1 MSGFSQDRN
10 VDGSH
15 RLRFRGRYLP
25 LVACPA
31 APPPSAS
38 PSGLRPPGLADRKR
52 KPQIH
57 SPCQPPLEATVEAD
71 ISILRKT
78 GHFYFALTRHLKP
91 VDMPGCL
98 CYSALFRGYSVVVVS

>member
-1 MSGFSQDRN
+1 
-10 VDGSH
+10 
-15 RLRFRGRYLP
+15 
-25 LVACPA
+25 
-31 APPPSAS
+31 
-38 PSGLRPPGLADRKR
+38 
-52 KPQIH
+52 
-57 SPCQPPLEATVEAD
+57 VEAD